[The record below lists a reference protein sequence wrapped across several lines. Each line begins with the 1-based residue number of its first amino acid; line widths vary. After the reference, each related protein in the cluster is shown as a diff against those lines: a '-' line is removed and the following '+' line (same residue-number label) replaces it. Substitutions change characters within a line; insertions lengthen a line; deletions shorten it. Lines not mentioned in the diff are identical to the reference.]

1 MTTPRQREANKRTFL
16 VLLGLGVPLAL
27 GLAALLDRQPA
38 HPTRPPEAKAVAAA
52 PAIVVT
58 PLPDPEPGLDTTA
71 APERAAP
78 RPVIDEITVEKRE
91 VCEGEENLVTVKAHA
106 GDGAD
111 ADLRYSVAGIPGDRV
126 PVRRFAPGATLN
138 GRPPPRARVM
148 VLSPNGSV
156 AIAEVPAYTVKDCK
170 EERSVAISAQLLANT
185 WGRYGLEARIV
196 EEGGAKE
203 RFQPVSF
210 AWSFGDG
217 VTVTTAQGF
226 VEHDYEPR
234 AQDAI
239 DSRFLLSVEARDAAG
254 RAVKGRS
261 SLPMHNAAYEAFAK
275 KGVVALL
282 TSLEP
287 RFPELGA
294 DGVVRQAVRLRHL
307 RQVPARIERVEVTE
321 VRADG
326 SESTRASSPMSL
338 GVDVVPPGD
347 GVALSLT
354 LDTRSHPDVEQLR
367 FELEGTTD
375 DGHPARGAF
384 AVMRPPAPP
393 TPETSQPVLDE
404 KLIARITVAKSIL
417 HRPVTDG
424 DLIELERRGAFAALG
439 KPSGPYR

>member
-1 MTTPRQREANKRTFL
+1 MTTARQHEANKRTFL
-16 VLLGLGVPLAL
+16 VLLALGVPLAL
-27 GLAALLDRQPA
+27 GLAALLDRQPG
-38 HPTRPPEAKAVAAA
+38 HPRPGSAATAPAAEPA

-58 PLPDPEPGLDTTA
+58 PLPDPEPVA

-78 RPVIDEITVEKRE
+78 RPVIDEITVEKKE

-111 ADLRYSVAGIPGDRV
+111 GDLRYIVAGIPGDRV
-126 PVRRFAPGATLN
+126 PVRRFAPSATLN
-138 GRPPPRARVM
+138 GRPPPKARVV

-156 AIAEVPAYTVKDCK
+156 AFAEVPDYVVKDCK
-170 EERSVAISAQLLANT
+170 EEHPLAVTAQLLMNT
-185 WGRYGLEARIV
+185 WGRYALEARIV
-196 EEGGAKE
+196 EDGSKE

-217 VTVTTAQGF
+217 LVATTATGA

-239 DSRFLLSVEARDAAG
+239 DSRFLVSVEARDAAG
-254 RAVKGRS
+254 RSVKGRA
-261 SLPMHNAAYEAFAK
+261 SLPLHNAAYEAFAK
-275 KGVVALL
+275 KGMVALL

-294 DGVVRQAVRLRHL
+294 DGVVRQGVRLRHL
-307 RQVPARIERVEVTE
+307 RGVPVRIERVTVTE

-326 SESTRASSPMSL
+326 SDAANASSPASL

-354 LDTRSHPDVEQLR
+354 LDTRAHPDVEQLR
-367 FELEGTTD
+367 YELEGTSD

-384 AVMRPPAPP
+384 AVMRPPPPP
-393 TPETSQPVLDE
+393 TPETAHPVLDE
-404 KLIARITVAKSIL
+404 KLIARIKVAKSIL

-424 DLIELERRGAFAALG
+424 DLAELARSGAFAGLE
-439 KPSGPYR
+439 KP